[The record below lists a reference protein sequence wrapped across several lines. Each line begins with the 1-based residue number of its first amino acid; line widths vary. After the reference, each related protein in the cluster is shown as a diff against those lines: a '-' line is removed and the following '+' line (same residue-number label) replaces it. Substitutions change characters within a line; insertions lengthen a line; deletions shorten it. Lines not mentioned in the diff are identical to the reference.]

1 LYLYYEQGKTAK
13 KTNYKGRTMKQ
24 KRVLTIQDI
33 SCLGQCSITVALPI
47 ISAMGVETCIIP
59 SAVLS
64 THTSGF
70 SGYTFCDLTEEI
82 PKISQH
88 WQKEKISFD
97 AIYTGYIGSKKQLE
111 YIADI
116 FRNFGDENC
125 SIIIDPVMGD
135 KGKLYPGFDKDFA
148 KEMAKLCSYAD
159 IILPNFTEAAFLL
172 DEPYVDGGYTKE
184 WLHDFLRRLA
194 GLGAKKVVLTGVSF
208 DPNELGVAI
217 YDSKDDSVSYYF
229 RNRILG
235 DTHGTGDVYASSF
248 VGALMQGK
256 SEYDAAALAAD
267 YVVKC
272 IEHTLPDKQEHWYG
286 VKFEECIPYLIERI
300 KK

>member
-1 LYLYYEQGKTAK
+1 
-13 KTNYKGRTMKQ
+13 MKQ

-70 SGYTFCDLTEEI
+70 SGYTFRDLTEEI
-82 PKISQH
+82 PLISAH
-88 WQKEKISFD
+88 WQKEKIAFD

-116 FRNFGDENC
+116 FEKFGTDGC
-125 SIIIDPVMGD
+125 KVIIDPVMGD
-135 KGKLYPGFDKDFA
+135 KGKLYPGFDKEFA
-148 KEMAKLCSYAD
+148 GKMAKLCSYAD
-159 IILPNFTEAAFLL
+159 VILPNFTEAAFLL
-172 DEPYVDGGYTKE
+172 GEPYVENGYTKE

-194 GLGAKKVVLTGVSF
+194 GLGAKTVVLTGVSF
-208 DPNELGVAI
+208 EPKKLGVAV
-217 YDSKDDSVSYYF
+217 YDAKTDGVGYYF
-229 RNRILG
+229 RDRVPG
-235 DTHGTGDVYASSF
+235 ETHGTGDVYASSF

-256 SEYDAAALAAD
+256 TIEQAAALAAD
-267 YVVKC
+267 FVVEC
-272 IEHTLPDKQEHWYG
+272 IEHTLPDKQQHWYG
-286 VKFEECIPYLIERI
+286 VKFEECIPYLIERMN
-300 KK
+300 K

>member
-1 LYLYYEQGKTAK
+1 
-13 KTNYKGRTMKQ
+13 MKQ
-24 KRVLTIQDI
+24 KRVLTIQDV
-33 SCLGQCSITVALPI
+33 SCLGQCSLTVALPI

-70 SGYTFCDLTEEI
+70 SGYTFRDLTEEI
-82 PKISQH
+82 PLISNH

-116 FRNFGDENC
+116 FQKFGKKGC
-125 SIIIDPVMGD
+125 RIVVDPVMGD

-159 IILPNFTEAAFLL
+159 VIVPNFTEAAFMLG
-172 DEPYVDGGYTKE
+172 EPFMETNYSE
-184 WLHDFLRRLA
+184 RWLTDFLRRLA
-194 GLGAKKVVLTGVSF
+194 ELGSKTVVLTGVSLE
-208 DPNELGVAI
+208 PGKLGVAV
-217 YDSKDDSVSYYF
+217 YDSETDRASYYF
-229 RNRILG
+229 RDRIPG
-235 DTHGTGDVYASSF
+235 ETHGTGDVYASSF

-256 SEYDAAALAAD
+256 TIEQAAALAAD
-267 YVVKC
+267 FVVEC
-272 IEHTLPDKQEHWYG
+272 IEHTLPHKKEHWYG
-286 VKFEECIPYLIERI
+286 VKFEECIPYLIERMNR
-300 KK
+300 